1 MSDEHGRDKTP
12 LVEIGIAIVGA
23 CLLLA
28 MVGYLVLDAWQTEA
42 ASPPDIVMESGA
54 FGRQSAGW
62 RVEVKVANRG
72 DEPAEALELRA
83 ELTLD
88 DGEVEEAALT
98 IDYLPPH
105 AEADAAF
112 LFKKD
117 PRGGEL
123 RLRAVGYLEP

>member
-1 MSDEHGRDKTP
+1 MSDEHGRAKTP
-12 LVEIGIAIVGA
+12 IVEVAIAGLGALV
-23 CLLLA
+23 LLL
-28 MVGYLVLDAWQTEA
+28 MVGYLVVDAWRSDA
-42 ASPPDIVMESGA
+42 KSPPDIVMEQGDFTA
-54 FGRQSAGW
+54 QAAGW
-62 RVEVKVANRG
+62 RVAVMVANRG

-83 ELTLD
+83 ELTLN

-112 LFKKD
+112 LFKED
-117 PRGGEL
+117 PNGGEL